1 MRAMLVV
8 FLALLPALLAA
19 ETFRTEAPSE
29 FDRRFMENQIQSLDD
44 IASLNLGRHING
56 NKQNDLEVMQSL
68 LDRGLIKRDETAKLQ
83 GMGIVLG
90 ELLRKEKSLF
100 WTIYIDKLG
109 RSRALEIPGKRE
121 FVFPVTMISR
131 RYEAGVDV
139 DVRKVYND
147 AVQIVDEIQD
157 KRGWH

>member
-1 MRAMLVV
+1 
-8 FLALLPALLAA
+8 
-19 ETFRTEAPSE
+19 
-29 FDRRFMENQIQSLDD
+29 MENQIQSLDD

-56 NKQNDLEVMQSL
+56 NKQNDLEVMQTL

-83 GMGIVLG
+83 GMGLVLG
-90 ELLRKEKSLF
+90 ELLRKEKGLF

-139 DVRKVYND
+139 DVREVYNN